1 MPLTWDLS
9 SPAVTT
15 PGASGLIPAS
25 SSSGHIP
32 VSTPEV
38 FDSAQSFEP
47 ADFDAEGVRTIAVSS
62 VYELRPRFVGR
73 THALTTLHKLTR
85 AAFARKE
92 LGFAVV
98 LGEHGMGKT
107 RLINELAARIRTE
120 HPTTRLFHGIADENS
135 AAYGPVARAL
145 TARFGIAAGEDAQAS
160 RDKMTAELAEVIDAD
175 RRTEVAHLIAHL
187 IRVPYEDS
195 PIVTPLLSSAQ
206 RFEAKL
212 FMALKRFLAAECER
226 YPLLIVIENLEQC
239 GTDTINFI
247 HYLASSLREHQVAI
261 IGTATS
267 QLWDRHPSFGDG
279 EVPPIRIEIGALT
292 PNESE
297 DLLRELCKQ
306 LDKVPT
312 ALTEHVRT
320 MAGSPRAIYELVR
333 FLLET
338 QCIIREGFGWA
349 IDDAVLG
356 SLALPTTYD
365 ELVAARLDVMDE
377 IDRRILEMGATVGDT
392 SWLDAILALERHGQ
406 MSADPDGPTLA
417 QIAGSSDQTRQ
428 EVVSAITRLVEHG
441 WLIEVA
447 QSSVAGE
454 RELRFANSN
463 LWWIVYH
470 RIAPA
475 TRNAYHAVVARWLE
489 LHPEGMSPSA
499 QEEVGR
505 HLVLAGHDR
514 DAAVRYRRAAEAARN
529 AYANQRAIELFDRA
543 LACIG
548 GADIGVRIQLWH
560 DLGAVYELIGNFDGA
575 LGALERMLRL
585 SWVSASK
592 VTAADA
598 FNKMGRVWR
607 RKGDLK
613 LALEYLQR
621 GLELFRGAN
630 DTRGVAGS
638 LDDIG
643 RALHMMGRY
652 DDAEKHITDA
662 LARHTKDGDQRA
674 IATSRSRLGNVY
686 KDRGN
691 FEAAYEC
698 FRDALAIRKATGDR
712 WGQIVALNNLAGLSF
727 ELGELADARSGWLSA
742 LPEAEAIGALPLSA
756 LILTNL
762 GELALSEN
770 NLGEAKSRL
779 GNALE
784 LIEEIQDGGL
794 ESVCCRH
801 LASLEKQVGNAAA
814 ARDYAERA
822 LAVAQKAGLREHE
835 AHAYMALGDV
845 MSASLHDEEATDAGA
860 LSPAAIA
867 FGAAIEVL
875 ANINNEAV
883 LAKALF
889 VFGRYKAEVGDQAE
903 AKDMLRDALM
913 MFSRLGLD
921 RPSSEIEKLLASMN

>member
-1 MPLTWDLS
+1 MLPS
-9 SPAVTT
+9 A
-15 PGASGLIPAS
+15 G
-25 SSSGHIP
+25 SSGHIP
-32 VSTPEV
+32 VRTPEV
-38 FDSAQSFEP
+38 VDAAQGFEP
-47 ADFDAEGVRTIAVSS
+47 ADFDAEGVRTIAVASI
-62 VYELRPRFVGR
+62 YELRPRFVGR
-73 THALTTLHKLTR
+73 SDALTELHELTR
-85 AAFARKE
+85 KAYDDRD

-98 LGEHGMGKT
+98 IGEHGMGKT
-107 RLINELAARIRTE
+107 RLINELAARVRTE
-120 HPTTRLFHGIADENS
+120 HPTTRLLHGIADENS
-135 AAYGPVARAL
+135 HAYGPVARAL
-145 TARFGIAAGEDAQAS
+145 TARFGIAAGEEPRVS
-160 RDKMTAELAEVIDAD
+160 RDKLAGELAEVIDSE
-175 RRTEVAHLIAHL
+175 RLTEVAHMIAYL
-187 IRVPYEDS
+187 LRVPFDDS
-195 PIVTPLLSSAQ
+195 PIVTPLLGSPQ
-206 RFEAKL
+206 RLEARL
-212 FMALKRFLAAECER
+212 FMALKRFLVGECDR

-239 GTDTINFI
+239 GADTINFI
-247 HYLASSLREHQVAI
+247 HYLATSLRDHQVTI

-267 QLWDRHPSFGDG
+267 ALWDKHPSFGEGD
-279 EVPPIRIEIGALT
+279 VPPVRIEIGALSA
-292 PNESE
+292 NESE
-297 DLLRELCKQ
+297 DLLRELCKGVE
-306 LDKVPT
+306 KVPT
-312 ALTEHVRT
+312 VLTEHVRT
-320 MAGSPRAIYELVR
+320 LNGSPRSIYELVR
-333 FLLET
+333 LLLET
-338 QCIIREGFGWA
+338 DCIVREPMSWA
-349 IDDAVLG
+349 IDEAVLG
-356 SLALPTTYD
+356 RLALPATYD
-365 ELVAARLDVMDE
+365 ELVAARLDVME
-377 IDRRILEMGATVGDT
+377 PIERRILEMGATVGDT

-406 MSADPDGPTLA
+406 MIGDPDGPTLA

-428 EVVSAITRLVEHG
+428 VVVTAIGRLVEHG

-447 QSSVAGE
+447 QSSIAGE

-470 RIAPA
+470 RIAEPV
-475 TRNAYHAVVARWLE
+475 RCGYHAVVARWLE
-489 LHPEGMSPSA
+489 LHPEGLSPSA

-514 DAAVRYRRAAEAARN
+514 EAAVRYRRAAEHARA

-548 GADIGVRIQLWH
+548 GRDIGVRIQLWNE
-560 DLGAVYELIGNFDGA
+560 LAAVYELIGNFEAA

-592 VTAADA
+592 TTAADA

-621 GLELFRGAN
+621 GLDLFHGAN
-630 DTRGVAGS
+630 DARGVAGS

-652 DDAEKHITDA
+652 DEAEAHITDA

-674 IATSRSRLGNVY
+674 IATSLSRLGNVHQG
-686 KDRGN
+686 RGQ
-691 FEAAYEC
+691 FEAAYDC
-698 FRDALAIRKATGDR
+698 FRDTLAIRKATGDR
-712 WGQIVALNNLAGLSF
+712 WGQVVALNNLAALSF
-727 ELGELADARSGWLSA
+727 ELGELADARAGWLSA

-762 GELALSEN
+762 GELALAEN
-770 NLGEAKSRL
+770 NLGEARSRL
-779 GNALE
+779 GNALAI
-784 LIEEIQDGGL
+784 IEEVQDGGL

-801 LASLEKQVGNAAA
+801 LAALEKQQGNASA
-814 ARDYAERA
+814 ARELADRA

-845 MSASLHDEEATDAGA
+845 LSVSLHDEEATDIGA

-875 ANINNEAV
+875 ADLNNEAV

-889 VFGRYKAEVGDQAE
+889 VFGRYKAEMGEQAE

-913 MFSRLGLD
+913 MFSKLGLD